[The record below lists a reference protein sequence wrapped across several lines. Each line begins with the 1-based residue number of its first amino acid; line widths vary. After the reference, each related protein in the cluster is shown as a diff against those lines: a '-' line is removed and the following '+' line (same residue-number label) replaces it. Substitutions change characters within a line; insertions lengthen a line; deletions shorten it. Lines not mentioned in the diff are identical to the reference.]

1 MQPGIDPYVVKGDS
15 TSGLLPG
22 IDPLG
27 PGIEGESDHRIQ
39 AYCFRMCN
47 TTHEANR
54 LPFAKPDDYCEM
66 NFELL
71 LRNFEAGA
79 QIAPWHPIGMPN
91 WKTDTNNNQGFSTD
105 YIGYNYRWPE
115 ATYVERDRIFQDH
128 LSYQKGLMWTL
139 ANHLRVPEKIR
150 NEFQR
155 WGNCGDEFI
164 DNGGWPNQLYV
175 REARR
180 MVSDYVMTQENC
192 EGVIFA
198 QHSVGLAAYTMDS
211 HNVQRYLD
219 DDGFVRNEGDVQV
232 GGFLP
237 YPIAFES
244 IVPKQTECDNLL
256 VPICL
261 SASHIAYGSIRMEPV
276 FMVLGQSAA
285 TIACH
290 AMEEGQAVQSIDL
303 IRLRKRLLKDQ
314 QILEWSLND

>member
-1 MQPGIDPYVVKGDS
+1 
-15 TSGLLPG
+15 
-22 IDPLG
+22 
-27 PGIEGESDHRIQ
+27 
-39 AYCFRMCN
+39 MC
-47 TTHEANR
+47 
-54 LPFAKPDDYCEM
+54 
-66 NFELL
+66 
-71 LRNFEAGA
+71 
-79 QIAPWHPIGMPN
+79 I
-91 WKTDTNNNQGFSTD
+91 
-105 YIGYNYRWPE
+105 
-115 ATYVERDRIFQDH
+115 RDR
-128 LSYQKGLMWTL
+128 
-139 ANHLRVPEKIR
+139 
-150 NEFQR
+150 FQR

-164 DNGGWPNQLYV
+164 DNGGWPNHLYV